1 MKNFYVTIISVFLTT
16 FFAQAQTFLNQA
28 ETTSRIVQDPY
39 ALLLSP
45 GFNAK
50 ATVVN
55 PFVAKIGPSTTT
67 PPISPNNS
75 TAGVSNPSGETI
87 STLNGSI
94 FHDTKGDIAVGSSGQ
109 LQYSLPIALPPGINS
124 VAPQMNLMYTSG
136 SGNGIAGFGWS
147 LSGITNIAR
156 TGKNIEK
163 DGVLKGIDLTLNDY
177 YVFNGNRLLL
187 KSGEYGKN
195 GAEYVTEK
203 FSNLKIKSIGDITNA
218 NYQGPESW
226 EVTFE
231 DGSQAWFGTNV
242 ASRTPLEYNITKWK
256 DAQGNYITYNYTQTD
271 NVVAISTIQWG
282 GNETL
287 SKSHFNSIDF
297 EYIARN
303 LKEIAY
309 SNGLAFTQN
318 NLLKNIV
325 VKANNSLFKK
335 YVIDYKNDPNTSIY
349 QYVDKI
355 TEHNSQSQAANPV
368 VFNYE
373 QSSNSIW
380 SESNFTDNDEQKI
393 VGDFDGDGTLDYLKY
408 YNDYNDCKAYH
419 TATRTITDEEGNS
432 TEVSELVCTSTGQSP
447 AGIYLLSSFFDEGS
461 VKKQYLS
468 FPTFQFTADDFKNA
482 KVTKFIDNDNK
493 ISTRDGILIKKEAH
507 GALGLDDIVF
517 ETFAVE
523 NGMLKLITSK
533 TIPGNL
539 YDKYKSIIN
548 EHECPEECLYYDP
561 NAGGVFYSLDLESI
575 HTTFWNPNSW
585 NIRDIDGD
593 GICEAILNCTYYSAY
608 YYGITDP
615 NFINLPEPEYSRGYF
630 FGMIVN
636 LDPKKNIE
644 DSLTKF
650 SENESAPISN
660 IEVDF
665 NGDGKTEQLFFYD
678 PRNYNSNQLTLAE
691 YSKDSN
697 NKYVVTYKYINTTIK
712 GLKYKSIT
720 GDFNG
725 DGKTDLMVP
734 FAEGSKDW
742 NMYISNG
749 KDFIEYAYPNFSY
762 YKPDNYFED
771 SGRVYYYN
779 RQYLAQDLNLDG
791 KSDFIEFSSHSRQN
805 RHTENNFSQ
814 FIINT
819 YKNKG
824 FDSGTGKYVMEKKN
838 IDGHAEGQFSYP
850 LFNNTKEYKSYPF
863 SYIDS
868 GFIYLST
875 PLNNSSYST
884 PHKIEPFSIIVGNF
898 NINNSNSQIIVQKK
912 GLVKTFNYAKVG
924 AKVNSISQG
933 GINTDIVY
941 SELDPKVNPG
951 FYAPVKEEQ
960 YPYVESDKLSQMF
973 AVSQLKQNGKQQDF
987 KYRGFVSHMT
997 GKAMLGYRQTARSSW
1012 YAPNFNAT
1020 KIWSASEIDPL
1031 NESVP
1036 IKEWS
1041 TLDENNIF
1049 PTDVTENTAGLLS
1062 FKKTAYETTIIPTTI
1077 NPNVKV
1083 EARVVKSTLQKDFLT
1098 QITTTTTIN
1107 KYDKFF
1113 LPEESTIY
1121 TNNGVG
1127 IKTTKIRYESDT
1139 TAVGRNYFV
1148 GRIIEK
1154 EEIVTAYNDTKK
1166 SKQLYTYENNLLKT
1180 SKTYNNDYSGYILE
1194 TIDLY
1199 DGFGNILEK
1208 TTTNSVDA
1216 QSQKEKNAYD
1226 DKGRF
1231 VTKKTDNLGLEVNM
1245 TYNDWGQ
1252 VLTQIDPLGNTV
1264 TNTYDGWGKLLTS
1277 GDNLSGYVT
1286 YKYEKQNF
1294 VTTVTKYLPDGDIES
1309 TVTNGKGE
1317 TILTRTK
1324 AFNSNQYIEKAV
1336 TYDILGRK
1344 TAESEPYLSSET
1356 PKWNTIAYDES
1367 VFPPKGTAT
1376 AFNGKKV
1383 ETKVEGRTTIMTE
1396 LNGYNRVTKKTTDAL
1411 GNVVESEDKG
1421 GIITFTY
1428 NAASQNLTATYGQN
1442 VVTTTY
1448 DNWGRKASFHDPSN
1462 GMYSYT
1468 YHGFGQLKK
1477 VTSPKGYKEFL
1488 YNNKGQLE
1496 TQIEKSN
1503 DVTSTDKSVTFTY
1516 DNKGRITNRQG
1527 TSNGKAY
1534 SSYITYDAQ
1543 GRSIAS
1549 GESSNN
1555 RYYLKKN
1562 VIYDDKGRVTS
1573 YEKGMYSG
1581 GTYTKATIENVYAP
1595 WSGDLYQV
1603 KDKTTQK
1610 VLWQLNTAK
1619 ANGQVLTAK
1628 LGEVNVTNAYDSNNF
1643 LQSVSHV
1650 KAGATPVTVLGL
1662 GYSFDAIKNELKWRT
1677 RTNFAIATE
1686 SFFYDG
1692 NNRLLNWTNPKTGYM
1707 SNNVYDDQGRI
1718 TNNDQLGEVKFK
1730 NAESVYRASSI
1741 EPNTNLTNHWPDR
1754 ETILQKI
1761 TYNENND
1768 PIYLDGKNGDYAF
1781 EYGLNESR
1789 QVMHYGG
1796 NFDPALTSQQAK
1808 FSKYYSEDGSYEV
1821 IRDNTTGQEKHLMY
1835 IGGSPYESDIVLLKN
1850 FAEIT
1855 AKYVFLHKDY
1865 LGTILAI
1872 TSDTG
1877 AILEQRHFNAW
1888 GVFTH
1893 LEQNG
1898 VLTPLP
1904 LGGAGGGLLIDRGYT
1919 SHEHL
1924 QDVGIIHMNGRL
1936 YDPLL
1941 RRFLNADENIQ
1952 DPYNTQCYNKYGYVI
1967 NNPLMFNDPSG
1978 EIAFLAFFAL
1988 PLVKAILI
1996 GAAVALVSYTV
2007 GLAVTGNLWR
2017 WTVGGALKSMFW
2029 GAVSGAVTFGI
2040 GNMFSVVKEGT
2051 QGVMEATKLA
2061 TALGGTGSTGV
2072 IIVQGAC
2079 HAVAQ
2084 GTLSLVQGGKFWSG
2098 ATAGFLG
2105 HLGAEAWGASMRGL
2119 GLDEF
2124 AKNTGGIVTFGALS
2138 GGVGAELTGG
2148 NFWQGAVTG
2157 GIVAGL
2163 NTALHNGFDRN
2174 DPPNKYK
2181 KWFSDRLKD
2190 AELLTDLYNH
2200 YQWGG
2205 RENFYYDVS
2214 NLQLNGATQRSLG
2227 LAGKMKDEVSLFK
2240 YGTPAQALAF
2250 GRLEFVRVGN
2260 SNQFT
2265 VTKNKFDF
2273 DYQPK
2278 QSFSRNANTFI
2289 GAAIFGNFYES
2300 HYVLP
2305 QPNTY
2310 FGGPF
2315 EVIFRGKI
2323 TIPK

>member
-1 MKNFYVTIISVFLTT
+1 MKNFYATLLAVFFTT
-16 FFAQAQTFLNQA
+16 FFSQAQTILSTA
-28 ETTSRIVQDPY
+28 ETTSRTVQDPY
-39 ALLLSP
+39 AVLLSP

-50 ATVVN
+50 ASVVN
-55 PFVAKIGPSTTT
+55 PFIAKIGASTTT

-75 TAGVSNPSGETI
+75 TAGQSNPSGETI

-163 DGVLKGIDLTLNDY
+163 DGDLKGIDLTLNDY

-187 KSGEYGKN
+187 KSGQYGKN

-231 DGSQAWFGTNV
+231 DGSKAWYGTNTT
-242 ASRTPLEYNITKWK
+242 SRTPLEYNITKWE
-256 DAQGNYITYNYTQTD
+256 DAQGNYISYNYAQTE
-271 NVVAISTIQWG
+271 NVVAISNIQWG

-287 SKSHFNSIDF
+287 SKSHFNTIEF
-297 EYIARN
+297 EYVDRN

-309 SNGLAFTQN
+309 SNGLAFTQK
-318 NLLKNIV
+318 NLLKNII
-325 VKANNSLFKK
+325 VKANTNLFKK

-355 TEHNSQSQAANPV
+355 TEYNSQSQAANPV

-373 QSSNSIW
+373 TLTNSSWGSI
-380 SESNFTDNDEQKI
+380 NFTDNDEKKI
-393 VGDFDGDGTLDYLKY
+393 SGDFDGDGTLDYLKY
-408 YNDYNDCKAYH
+408 FASHNECVEYQQYEVYVEDGTDSVTSRYNE
-419 TATRTITDEEGNS
+419 TRTRCA
-432 TEVSELVCTSTGQSP
+432 VSVQRPS
-447 AGIYLLSSFFDEGS
+447 GIYLIPSFFDSNGS
-461 VKKQYLS
+461 LKQLVTGTILPFSIEELQRAIPIS
-468 FPTFQFTADDFKNA
+468 FVSNNNQ
-482 KVTKFIDNDNK
+482 V
-493 ISTRDGILIKKEAH
+493 STRQGVLIKKENYNSNTK
-507 GALGLDDIVF
+507 LSDIIL
-517 ETFAVE
+517 EIYAIE
-523 NGMLKLITSK
+523 NGLLQLVKTK
-533 TIPGNL
+533 TIPATL
-539 YDKYKSIIN
+539 YDVESAERYPPLG
-548 EHECPEECLYYDP
+548 EGDP
-561 NAGGVFYSLDLESI
+561 NDPYHTETSRIDVIGVSKLD
-575 HTTFWNPNSW
+575 PNS
-585 NIRDIDGD
+585 D
-593 GICEAILNCTYYSAY
+593 GIDEVLVYLTRTSTFVQN
-608 YYGITDP
+608 ITDP
-615 NFINLPEPEYSRGYF
+615 YNLPEPSISYEKSQLIID
-630 FGMIVN
+630 MN
-636 LDPKKNIE
+636 
-644 DSLTKF
+644 
-650 SENESAPISN
+650 SELSPTNSISN
-660 IEVDF
+660 IGFHSVYAGTFNIDL
-665 NGDGKTEQLFFYD
+665 NGDGKQEKLFLGISNTTQL
-678 PRNYNSNQLTLAE
+678 LEE
-691 YSKDSN
+691 YFKDNN
-697 NKYVVTYKYINTTIK
+697 NKYRLNYRSINTTIK
-712 GLKYKSIT
+712 GLKHKAVI

-725 DGKTDLMVP
+725 DGKTDLLVP

-749 KDFIEYAYPNFSY
+749 KDFIEYAYQNFSY
-762 YKPDNYFED
+762 YQPKNQFELD
-771 SGRVYYYN
+771 SGGRFDTFD
-779 RQYLAQDLNLDG
+779 RQYLAQDINQDG
-791 KSDFIEFSSHSRQN
+791 KSDFIEFSSNSRQN
-805 RHTENNFSQ
+805 RDTANNYSRY
-814 FIINT
+814 IINT
-819 YKNKG
+819 YENKG
-824 FDSGTGKYVMEKKN
+824 YDAITGKYKFEKKN
-838 IDGHAEGQFSYP
+838 IDQHTETVSSYSNIN
-850 LFNNTKEYKSYPF
+850 LKEYKSYPF
-863 SYIDS
+863 IYIDS
-868 GFIYLST
+868 GFKYLST

-884 PHKIEPFSIIVGNF
+884 PHEYEPFSIMVGSF
-898 NINNSNSQIIVQKK
+898 NINNANHQIIVQKK
-912 GLVKTFNYAKVG
+912 GLIKTFNYAKVG
-924 AKVNSISQG
+924 TKVKSIIQG
-933 GINTDIVY
+933 GITTDVVY
-941 SELDPKVNPG
+941 SELDPNKNPG

-997 GKAMLGYRQTARSSW
+997 GKGMLGYRQTARSSW
-1012 YAPNFNAT
+1012 YAPNFTST

-1036 IKEWS
+1036 LKEWS
-1041 TLDENNIF
+1041 TRDENNIF
-1049 PTDVTENTAGLLS
+1049 PTDVNENTAGLLS
-1062 FKKTAYETTIIPTTI
+1062 FKKTNYETTLIPTVI

-1083 EARVVKSTLQKDFLT
+1083 EARVVKSTLQKDFLS
-1098 QITTTTTIN
+1098 QITTTTTFDE
-1107 KYDKFF
+1107 YDQYF
-1113 LPEESTIY
+1113 LPKKSTVN
-1121 TNNGVG
+1121 TNNGFG
-1127 IKTTKIRYESDT
+1127 IKTTEILYENNPT
-1139 TAVGRNYFV
+1139 GTGNNYFI
-1148 GRIIEK
+1148 GRIKEK

-1166 SKQLYTYENNLLKT
+1166 SKQVYTYENNLLKT
-1180 SKTYNNDYSGYILE
+1180 SKTFNNDYSGYILE

-1216 QSQKEKNAYD
+1216 QSQKVKDVYD

-1252 VLTQIDPLGNTV
+1252 VLTQIDPLGNTI
-1264 TNTYDGWGKLLTS
+1264 TNTYDDWGKLKTS
-1277 GDNLSGYVT
+1277 HDNLSGYVT

-1309 TVTNGKGE
+1309 TVANAKGE

-1367 VFPPKGTAT
+1367 VFPPKATAT
-1376 AFNGKKV
+1376 GFNGKQL
-1383 ETKVEGRTTIMTE
+1383 ETKVEGRTTIITE
-1396 LNGYNRVTKKTTDAL
+1396 LNGYQRVTKKTTDAL

-1428 NAASQNLTATYGQN
+1428 NAASQNLTATYGAN
-1442 VVTTTY
+1442 VVKTTY
-1448 DNWGRKASFHDPSN
+1448 DNWGRKDSFHDPSN
-1462 GMYSYT
+1462 GKYEYT

-1477 VTSPKGYKEFL
+1477 ETSPKGYKEFF

-1503 DVTSTDKSVTFTY
+1503 DGKSTDKSISFTY

-1543 GRSIAS
+1543 GRAVAS
-1549 GESSNN
+1549 GENSNN
-1555 RYYLKKN
+1555 RYFLKKN

-1581 GTYTKATIENVYAP
+1581 GTYTKAVIENVYTP

-1628 LGEVNVTNAYDSNNF
+1628 LGEVTIINAYDSNNF
-1643 LQSVSHV
+1643 LQNVVHV
-1650 KAGATPVTVLGL
+1650 KPGATPVTVLGL
-1662 GYSFDAIKNELKWRT
+1662 GYSFDAIKNELNQRT

-1718 TNNDQLGEVKFK
+1718 TNNDQLGAVKFK

-1741 EPNTNLTNHWPDR
+1741 EPNTTLTNHWPD
-1754 ETILQKI
+1754 EATILQKI

-1768 PIYLDGKNGDYAF
+1768 PIYLDGKKGDYAF

-1796 NFDPALTSQQAK
+1796 NFDPALASQQAK

-1821 IRDNTTGQEKHLMY
+1821 ILDRTTGKEKHLMY

-1850 FAEIT
+1850 FAETT

-1877 AILEQRHFNAW
+1877 AILEQRHFDAW
-1888 GVFTH
+1888 GILTH
-1893 LEQNG
+1893 GEIK
-1898 VLTPLP
+1898 
-1904 LGGAGGGLLIDRGYT
+1904 LLDRGYT

-1967 NNPLMFNDPSG
+1967 NNPLLFNDPSG
-1978 EIAFLAFFAL
+1978 ESFWSVVGTALFIAAVIVTGGGAALIGLVAYTAGLAF
-1988 PLVKAILI
+1988 
-1996 GAAVALVSYTV
+1996 S
-2007 GLAVTGNLWR
+2007 GNLWR
-2017 WTVGGALKSMFW
+2017 WSAGGALKSMFW
-2029 GAVSGAVTFGI
+2029 SVVSAGISFGI
-2040 GNMFSVVKEGT
+2040 GEMFK
-2051 QGVMEATKLA
+2051 A
-2061 TALGGTGSTGV
+2061 GSAIANAVGNAKWL
-2072 IIVQGAC
+2072 VQGSA

-2084 GTLSLVQGGKFWSG
+2084 GALSMMQGGKFLSG
-2098 ATAGFLG
+2098 AASGFFG
-2105 HLGAEAWGASMRGL
+2105 HVGGQAWGATMNGL
-2119 GLDEF
+2119 GLNQF
-2124 AKNTGGIVTFGALS
+2124 AGSIAGQVTFGALS
-2138 GGVGAELTGG
+2138 GGIGAELTGG
-2148 NFWQGAVTG
+2148 NFWTGAITG
-2157 GIVAGL
+2157 GIVAGF
-2163 NTALHNGFDRN
+2163 NGALHNGGG
-2174 DPPNKYK
+2174 DPKPNKYK
-2181 KWFSDRLKD
+2181 KYFAQKLQESQYLDKSLNLESSS
-2190 AELLTDLYNH
+2190 ASATVPFALTATAVDGPIPIGDIVGGIALAGASTYDLTQKVYVTYTLRNNAGQVYSGRASGFGSPYGIMMNRYASH
-2200 YQWGG
+2200 HMRVFGYGSPTLDVASRGYPTGYWAIRG
-2205 RENFYYDVS
+2205 REQ
-2214 NLQLNGATQRSLG
+2214 QLI
-2227 LAGKMKDEVSLFK
+2227 DF
-2240 YGTPAQALAF
+2240 F
-2250 GRLEFVRVGN
+2250 GGVGSPNVGN
-2260 SNQFT
+2260 NINGISPYNPARQL
-2265 VTKNKFDF
+2265 
-2273 DYQPK
+2273 YL
-2278 QSFSRNANTFI
+2278 NTSTMM
-2289 GAAIFGNFYES
+2289 FGP
-2300 HYVLP
+2300 L
-2305 QPNTY
+2305 
-2310 FGGPF
+2310 
-2315 EVIFRGKI
+2315 K
-2323 TIPK
+2323 